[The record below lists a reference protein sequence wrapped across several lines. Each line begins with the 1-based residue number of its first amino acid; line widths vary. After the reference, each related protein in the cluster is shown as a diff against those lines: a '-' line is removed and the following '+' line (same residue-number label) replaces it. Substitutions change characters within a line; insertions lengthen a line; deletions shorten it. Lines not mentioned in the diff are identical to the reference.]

1 MPQDIPLFIHEHRIN
16 PELMNGV
23 IKKYKHTGL
32 SGAEIQQWTQEC
44 AYEKLLPHVWAER
57 DRKKRLDWLRKNAQ
71 WHVPL
76 MFELAMAEMKY
87 CTSLSQ
93 EDAIC
98 YYHTNILP
106 LLNTARLRVKQDI
119 RANPQDPSLEA
130 VYGLMQ
136 NCYSYALT
144 NIIKTSELPYEL
156 FSLTDANQA
165 IYNENMRILLEKL
178 IHENQTQTPP
188 PGWLLG
194 HGLQSYTQSMH
205 GMFSSNASSSP
216 SHLSIDEIHKARLQ
230 VAKKALEDLE
240 PAVCQPAP

>member
-87 CTSLSQ
+87 CTSLPQ
-93 EDAIC
+93 EDIAS
-98 YYHTNILP
+98 YYHANILP
-106 LLNTARLRVKQDI
+106 LLEVALLRVRQDI
-119 RANPQDPSLEA
+119 HANPQDPSLQG
-130 VYGLMQ
+130 VYGLMH
-136 NCYSYALT
+136 NCYSHAST
-144 NIIKTSELPYEL
+144 HIIQTANLPSELL
-156 FSLTDANQA
+156 ATTDTHHA
-165 IYNENMRILLEKL
+165 MSFEKKRDQL
-178 IHENQTQTPP
+178 V
-188 PGWLLG
+188 LV
-194 HGLQSYTQSMH
+194 S
-205 GMFSSNASSSP
+205 
-216 SHLSIDEIHKARLQ
+216 
-230 VAKKALEDLE
+230 
-240 PAVCQPAP
+240 